1 MISFRLNQTTENNR
15 SLFIQKSYSNK
26 SPNKTHS
33 FRDWKYT
40 LNVQIQRIYLNI
52 MGIYKMK
59 TKYYWIR
66 YLNVIAIW
74 KKSLKRHQRS
84 ETKLTRRTW
93 PYTWFKMKRIKWILL
108 SYQQECKNASR
119 IFMRRKRIINLVEKL
134 KNWPKYAKFSL
145 QKMKGKLFRTKICIN
160 CTKKSLQLTKLL
172 ISLLRSRVK
181 GNQLVMGKWWIA
193 FWTKWKS
200 LTTVKKY

>member
-1 MISFRLNQTTENNR
+1 
-15 SLFIQKSYSNK
+15 
-26 SPNKTHS
+26 
-33 FRDWKYT
+33 
-40 LNVQIQRIYLNI
+40 
-52 MGIYKMK
+52 MK

-134 KNWPKYAKFSL
+134 KNWQKYAKFSL